1 MSEAAAKEAAIESPM
16 LEFGEALLRAVSRA
30 RGAEP
35 TEDLRLLVSALMAVL
50 SDAQADGSV
59 CVSMDAVLAKA
70 NEAGLALSPEE
81 AEEALCACGFAD
93 GGGEADVPAPCVI
106 DRATNLTRI
115 YLRRFFAE
123 EKSLSAA
130 LAAMGR
136 AKGKPLGDKQKAR
149 AEELCRAF
157 NADALQSR
165 AVLLA
170 LSEPFAVI
178 CGGPGTGKTTT
189 VALILECLLEDNP
202 ELRIGL
208 AAPTGKA
215 TSRMRESIEGIAS
228 GDKKDSFPILRRIA
242 DPGEEEL
249 SVAERT
255 IHKWLVTPT
264 PSGERPGP
272 GNPFALDVLIVDE
285 ASMIDSHLA
294 ARFFAAISPDTRLI
308 VLGDKHQLAAVG
320 PGSVFADISDAKGVL
335 SAHTVELKKS
345 RRFAEGTVI
354 AELAAA
360 INSGEE
366 GADGEVAEILSRES
380 SDAKW
385 KALWHCDA
393 PDPRTGLSASAE
405 AWLSGHIA
413 RYGRALVDFLTAQ
426 KKGEALE
433 TLWAALWREHASF
446 GALCAQRRGVMS
458 VEAVNRRFE
467 RGVRERLAAAGLLP
481 ADDASE
487 NYPGRAIIVRRNDDA
502 IGAFN
507 GDAGI
512 ILPSTGENGA
522 PLTAV
527 FGESAR
533 RIPPSLLPEHDTAF
547 AITIHQSQGSEF
559 DDVGVF
565 LPSSP
570 VSGLASRELLY
581 TAVTR
586 TKSAVTV
593 FGSEEVLRH
602 AVRTPAVR
610 VSGLADRLAEEAAA
624 GGGL

>member
-1 MSEAAAKEAAIESPM
+1 MTGAAAPETAIASPM
-16 LEFGEALLRAVSRA
+16 LEFGEALLRAVFRA
-30 RGAEP
+30 RGREP
-35 TEDLRLLVSALMAVL
+35 AEDLRLLVSALMAAL
-50 SDAQADGSV
+50 SDAQAEGSV
-59 CVSMDAVLAKA
+59 CVGMESVLGKA
-70 NEAGLALSPEE
+70 REAGLALSAEE
-81 AEEALCACGFAD
+81 AEEALCGCGFAD
-93 GGGEADVPAPCVI
+93 RGEAADVPAPCVI
-106 DRATNLTRI
+106 DLAPKVPRV

-123 EKSLSAA
+123 EKSLAAA
-130 LAAMGR
+130 LSAMCR
-136 AKGKPLGDKQKAR
+136 AKTEPAGEKQKAR
-149 AEELCRAF
+149 AEALCRAF
-157 NADALQSR
+157 NADGLQSR

-170 LSEPFAVI
+170 LSEPFTVI

-202 ELRIGL
+202 GLRIGL

-215 TSRMRESIEGIAS
+215 TSRMRESIQAIAS
-228 GDKKDSFPILRRIA
+228 GGRKDEFPILRRLA
-242 DPGEEEL
+242 DPGEERL
-249 SVAERT
+249 AVAERT

-272 GNPFALDVLIVDE
+272 GNPLPLDVLIVDE
-285 ASMIDSHLA
+285 ASMIDAHLA
-294 ARFFAAISPDTRLI
+294 ARFFAAIPPNARLI

-320 PGSVFADISDAKGVL
+320 PGSVFADISDARGVL
-335 SAHTVELKKS
+335 AGHAAELRKS

-360 INSGEE
+360 VNSGEP
-366 GADGEVAEILSRES
+366 GTDNEVIGILSRES
-380 SDAKW
+380 SDPKW
-385 KALWHCDA
+385 KAAWRSDA
-393 PDPRTGLSASAE
+393 PDPRTGLSPSAE
-405 AWLSGHIA
+405 AWLAAHIE
-413 RYGRALVDFLTAQ
+413 RYVRALADFLAAQ
-426 KKGEALE
+426 KKGAATEP
-433 TLWAALWREHASF
+433 LWAALWREHASF

-467 RGVRERLAAAGLLP
+467 RGVKERLAAAGLLP

-487 NYPGRAIIVRRNDDA
+487 NYPGRVIIVRRNDDA

-512 ILPSTGENGA
+512 ILPSGGESGA

-570 VSGLASRELLY
+570 ASGLASRELLY

-586 TKSAVTV
+586 TKASVTI